1 VCVCGVLFLYWGIC
15 PPFLLNITIR
25 NSYVCSRKKY
35 VTLEMVMGE
44 GISSPPK
51 KMTLNKKKV

>member
-1 VCVCGVLFLYWGIC
+1 M
-15 PPFLLNITIR
+15 
-25 NSYVCSRKKY
+25 YVREKKN
-35 VTLEMVMGE
+35 VTLEMVMGEGISSLLLLGE